1 MLSAIIGFCIGCLF
15 CFAFVKGFKT
25 LSKAIGDDFG
35 FDLSDL
41 T

>member
-25 LSKAIGDDFG
+25 LSKAVGG
-35 FDLSDL
+35 ELGADLSDL